1 MNVNEKTYFF
11 DKYDVMRTGWI
22 KSGSY
27 WYYLN
32 SDVSMRTAYLTEG
45 NTVYRFNA
53 SGAMI

>member
-11 DKYDVMRTGWI
+11 DKYGVMRTGWI

-45 NTVYRFNA
+45 DTVYRFNA